1 MPGIIT
7 LIAGLFLIC
16 VLFPSIGS
24 SNNKDIRIEKDDLD
38 MDLIVVDD
46 EQIWIEK

>member
-1 MPGIIT
+1 MLGIII
-7 LIAGLFLIC
+7 LVAGLFLIC
-16 VLFPSIGS
+16 FLFPGIGS
-24 SNNKDIRIEKDDLD
+24 SNNKSTGNEKDDLD